1 MNSGQIILYLFIA
14 LALYLL
20 IKRIWMAKTIKH
32 YTPTE
37 AFEKLRSS
45 RSVMLLDVRTLK
57 ERKAQSIKKS
67 IHIPLAEIS
76 SRVDELDKFR
86 NQEIIC
92 YCKTGI
98 RSLSAASKLK
108 KNGFK
113 AANLKGGIGQWNS
126 EGLKLTGN

>member
-1 MNSGQIILYLFIA
+1 MPFYCLSPLHANKG
-14 LALYLL
+14 
-20 IKRIWMAKTIKH
+20 IWLAKTIKH

-37 AFEKLRSS
+37 ASEKLRNS
-45 RSVMLLDVRTLK
+45 RSVLLLDVKTLK

-76 SRVDELDKFR
+76 SRVDELNKFR

-108 KNGFK
+108 RNGFNS
-113 AANLKGGIGQWNS
+113 ANLRGGIVQWNS
-126 EGLKLTGN
+126 EGLK

>member
-20 IKRIWMAKTIKH
+20 IKKVWMAKTIKH

-37 AFEKLRSS
+37 ASERMRNS
-45 RSVMLLDVRTLK
+45 RIVMLLDVRTLK

-67 IHIPLAEIS
+67 VHIPLAEIS
-76 SRVDELDKFR
+76 SRVDELNNFR
-86 NQEIIC
+86 SHEIIC
-92 YCKTGI
+92 YCKAGI

-108 KNGFK
+108 RKGFNS
-113 AANLKGGIGQWNS
+113 ANLKGGLVQWS
-126 EGLKLTGN
+126 LEVSK

>member
-1 MNSGQIILYLFIA
+1 MNSGHIILYLFIA
-14 LALYLL
+14 LALYML
-20 IKRIWMAKTIKH
+20 IKRIWLAKTIKH

-37 AFEKLRSS
+37 ASEKLRNS
-45 RSVMLLDVRTLK
+45 RSVLLLDVKTLK

-76 SRVDELDKFR
+76 SRVDELNKFR

-108 KNGFK
+108 RNGFNS
-113 AANLKGGIGQWNS
+113 ANLRGGIVQWNS
-126 EGLKLTGN
+126 EGLK